1 MEIEEVIATN
11 VRRLRNARKWT
22 QEALAEK
29 AQLSSRYVG
38 AIERANVSARVSIIG
53 RIADAFGVEPAE
65 LLKRSKP
72 KARG

>member
-38 AIERANVSARVSIIG
+38 AIERAMSARVSIIG
-53 RIADAFGVEPAE
+53 RIAEAFGVEPAE

-72 KARG
+72 KIRG

>member
-29 AQLSSRYVG
+29 AHLSSRYVG

-65 LLKRSKP
+65 LLKRSRP
-72 KARG
+72 KAHG

>member
-11 VRRLRNARKWT
+11 IRRLRNARKWT

-38 AIERANVSARVSIIG
+38 AIERANVSARVGIIG
-53 RIADAFGVEPAE
+53 RIADAFGVEPSD
-65 LLKRSKP
+65 LFKPTKP
-72 KARG
+72 KTRG

>member
-11 VRRLRNARKWT
+11 VRRLRNARNWT

-72 KARG
+72 KARS

>member
-22 QEALAEK
+22 QEELAEK

-38 AIERANVSARVSIIG
+38 AIERANVSARVVIIG

-72 KARG
+72 RTRG

>member
-29 AQLSSRYVG
+29 AHLSSRYVG
-38 AIERANVSARVSIIG
+38 AIERADVSARVNIIG
-53 RIADAFGVEPAE
+53 RIADALGVEPAE
-65 LLKRSKP
+65 LLKRSNSKI
-72 KARG
+72 RG

>member
-53 RIADAFGVEPAE
+53 RIADALGVEPAE

-72 KARG
+72 KARS

>member
-11 VRRLRNARKWT
+11 VRRLRHARKWT

-38 AIERANVSARVSIIG
+38 AIERANVSTSVGIIG
-53 RIADAFGVEPAE
+53 RIADAFGIEPAD

-72 KARG
+72 RARG

>member
-65 LLKRSKP
+65 LLKRGRP
-72 KARG
+72 KGRG

>member
-11 VRRLRNARKWT
+11 VRRLRHARKWT

-38 AIERANVSARVSIIG
+38 AIERANVSARVSVIG

-65 LLKRSKP
+65 LFKRSKP